1 MLLIANPKT
10 SEVFEIV
17 FEILRWF
24 QSSVNDDDHFMLR
37 QVMLDIQMR
46 PGSEI
51 SLPLDPS
58 FGVVIYILEVT
69 SFAASLMTDT

>member
-1 MLLIANPKT
+1 MRFCDGFEAQFMMMYRLL
-10 SEVFEIV
+10 
-17 FEILRWF
+17 
-24 QSSVNDDDHFMLR
+24 LR
-37 QVMLDIQMR
+37 QVMLDVQMR

-69 SFAASLMTDT
+69 PFAAPLLTEVCFARLV